1 MIIAGQT
8 VAAGDLTALSSFYS
22 GLQVTGTLGWTLSA
36 ATACAQTGVT
46 CNSNGNIVSLYALI
60 LLLLLL
66 LSDLLLLLLPSPLI
80 VIWVASSSR
89 EPSAP

>member
-66 LSDLLLLLLPSPLI
+66 SDLLLLLLPSPLI